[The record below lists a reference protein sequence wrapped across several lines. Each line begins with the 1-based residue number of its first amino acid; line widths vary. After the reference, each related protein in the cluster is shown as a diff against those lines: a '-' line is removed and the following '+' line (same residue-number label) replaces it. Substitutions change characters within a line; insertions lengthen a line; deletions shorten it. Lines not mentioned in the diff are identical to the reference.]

1 MIDGIVRLGWSVHLI
16 FCAWRDIRR
25 EITFAITRISNIFVF
40 RWKSINFIDDT
51 GSLST
56 EWVMRNISSVS
67 KWLTTSGGSIFE
79 KKIEKYPTLGVRDM
93 NLTIVWV
100 EESTVFGGWRTWKSR
115 QCVAFVANSSSVD
128 MIRTVILTLRRSDL
142 DRWRRRSVSAG
153 FVLWILM
160 GTSSMKTR
168 HSIES
173 RIGYTSVKVPLT
185 NPYFQKYE

>member
-1 MIDGIVRLGWSVHLI
+1 MHLI
-16 FCAWRDIRR
+16 FCTWRDIRR

-40 RWKSINFIDDT
+40 RWKLINFIDDT

-67 KWLTTSGGSIFE
+67 TWLTTSGGSIL
-79 KKIEKYPTLGVRDM
+79 KIWKVSDFAREGHELDDRR
-93 NLTIVWV
+93 V
-100 EESTVFGGWRTWKSR
+100 EECTVFGSWRTWKSR
-115 QCVAFVANSSSVD
+115 QWVAFVANSSSVD

-153 FVLWILM
+153 SALWNLM

-173 RIGYTSVKVPLT
+173 RIGYASVKVPLT
-185 NPYFQKYE
+185 NPYLHKYQ

>member
-1 MIDGIVRLGWSVHLI
+1 MIDGIVRLRGSVHLI
-16 FCAWRDIRR
+16 FCTWRDIRR

-40 RWKSINFIDDT
+40 RWKLINFIDDT

-56 EWVMRNISSVS
+56 EWVTRNFSSIS
-67 KWLTTSGGSIFE
+67 KWLTTSGGSILKIWKGSDFE
-79 KKIEKYPTLGVRDM
+79 SENMK
-93 NLTIVWV
+93 LTIVWSKRV
-100 EESTVFGGWRTWKSR
+100 LSSRDDEREKSR
-115 QCVAFVANSSSVD
+115 RWETFATDPSSKG

-153 FVLWILM
+153 SPLWNLM

-173 RIGYTSVKVPLT
+173 RIEYASVKVPLT
-185 NPYFQKYE
+185 NPYLHKYQ